1 MLNDNSQCYI
11 KELIFDISYITY
23 SGTQAY
29 AMIANFRP
37 ANSLMP
43 VLLPGSELST
53 IHVYTWI
60 TGVETI
66 TELRMQ
72 DKVREGEF

>member
-1 MLNDNSQCYI
+1 
-11 KELIFDISYITY
+11 
-23 SGTQAY
+23 
-29 AMIANFRP
+29 MIANFRP